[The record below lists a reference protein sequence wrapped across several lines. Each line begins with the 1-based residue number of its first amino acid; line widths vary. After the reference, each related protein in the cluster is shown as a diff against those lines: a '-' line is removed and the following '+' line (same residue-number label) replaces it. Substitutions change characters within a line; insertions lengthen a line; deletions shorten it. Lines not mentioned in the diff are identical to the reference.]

1 MEQQQ
6 LQKQMQQMQQIHEQ
20 QWKEMQQRQWQQQ
33 QDQFYDEKRKQVLQ
47 KEQEQM
53 QMQGEYMQTREYHFQ
68 VINPVADAEEEEE
81 IIVRTPSRRILY

>member
-1 MEQQQ
+1 
-6 LQKQMQQMQQIHEQ
+6 MQQMQQIHEQ

-33 QDQFYDEKRKQVLQ
+33 QDQFYDEQRKQVLQ

-68 VINPVADAEEEEE
+68 VINPVADAQRLQRP
-81 IIVRTPSRRILY
+81 IGPRPPRAMR